1 MNSYNLARAFRPK
14 KFSDIIGQ
22 KSAVQILKNIINN
35 KISQQAFI
43 LVGTRGVGK
52 TTIARI
58 IAKALNCL
66 NVENGEPCGVCDVC
80 TQIENGSF
88 MDCIE
93 IDAASHTGVD
103 NIREILDNSY
113 FVPNYGKYKVYII
126 DEVHMLSKSA
136 FNAML
141 KTLEEPPAHAVFV
154 LATTELQKVP
164 ITILSRCLQ
173 LSLRNLS
180 VQEIC
185 DHIMT
190 LLETRNIGFQRE
202 AIELIA
208 QKAYGSMRDALSITD
223 RACAYSNNNITM
235 QAVREI
241 LDVADR
247 AHVLTLLHFLSLD
260 YKQDL
265 IEYANNLVSDGIN
278 VEDIMLQMAEALCH
292 IQQMKLGIIKTEH
305 ELEFAKSLPDNNIQ
319 LYFEICNICLE
330 QIYKSHNKNEIF
342 IMCLLRMLSFSYSEY
357 SIEDLKPNN
366 SSNEQILVQKLEA
379 ASNAELKKKLN
390 LELTIVNW
398 PLIIKDID
406 ECNLISDFLL
416 AILQQ
421 TELLSHDNSSGKL
434 YLGMEQS
441 RINIVNDNILN
452 QIKEV
457 LEKYF
462 LSRDIVIND
471 VKIEVKH
478 SLQNTLKQH
487 NQEEDLK
494 QMQAREELILSN
506 KVVQE
511 IVTKFDAKRIM

>member
-22 KSAVQILKNIINN
+22 KSTVQILKNIINN
-35 KISQQAFI
+35 KIAQQAFI

-66 NVENGEPCGVCDVC
+66 QVENGEPCGVCDIC
-80 TQIENGSF
+80 MQIENGSF
-88 MDCIE
+88 MDCVE

-185 DHIMT
+185 DHIVT
-190 LLETRNIGFQRE
+190 LLETRNINFQRE

-208 QKAYGSMRDALSITD
+208 QKAFGSMRDALSITD
-223 RACAYSNNNITM
+223 RACAYSNNNISI
-235 QAVREI
+235 QSVREI

-247 AHVLTLLHFLSLD
+247 VHVLTLLQFLVLNQKRELVD
-260 YKQDL
+260 
-265 IEYANNLVSDGIN
+265 YANSLVSDGIN
-278 VEDIMLQMAEALCH
+278 IEDIMLQMSDLLCQ
-292 IQQMKLGIIKTEH
+292 IQQMKLGIIKNNPD
-305 ELEFAKSLPDNNIQ
+305 LAFAKDISENNIQ

-342 IMCLLRMLSFSYSEY
+342 IMCLLRMLAFSYSEY
-357 SIEDLKPNN
+357 SLDTLKVAKPEPVLIEQPV
-366 SSNEQILVQKLEA
+366 EP
-379 ASNAELKKKLN
+379 ELKK
-390 LELTIVNW
+390 
-398 PLIIKDID
+398 
-406 ECNLISDFLL
+406 NLI
-416 AILQQ
+416 
-421 TELLSHDNSSGKL
+421 
-434 YLGMEQS
+434 
-441 RINIVNDNILN
+441 
-452 QIKEV
+452 
-457 LEKYF
+457 
-462 LSRDIVIND
+462 
-471 VKIEVKH
+471 
-478 SLQNTLKQH
+478 
-487 NQEEDLK
+487 
-494 QMQAREELILSN
+494 
-506 KVVQE
+506 
-511 IVTKFDAKRIM
+511 